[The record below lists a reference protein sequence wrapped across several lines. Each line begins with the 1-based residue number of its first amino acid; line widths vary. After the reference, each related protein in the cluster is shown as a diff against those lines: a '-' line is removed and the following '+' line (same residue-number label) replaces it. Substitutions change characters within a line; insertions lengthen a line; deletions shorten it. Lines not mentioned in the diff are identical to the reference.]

1 VKNIKLAVLS
11 VALAAS
17 SVAMAQDKA
26 ALVKQLLDV
35 QRPAVEGMARI
46 LVNDSVQPIVQ
57 AGGEYLQTRVAPEK
71 REALG
76 KAAEAEIQKY
86 VQDAFP
92 IVRDKAVQLAPSTVG
107 PLLEQNFSEEELRQ
121 LVAWLGSPLSK
132 KFSDMNSQLGSAL
145 TQKLVADVRPTIDP
159 KLQALNVSVAKALG
173 APTDGQSA
181 AQPAAKAPAAK
192 AAVPAKK

>member
-1 VKNIKLAVLS
+1 VKKIKLAILT

-17 SVAMAQDKA
+17 SMAMAQDKA

-35 QRPAVEGMARI
+35 QRPAVEGMARL
-46 LVNDSVQPIVQ
+46 LVNDSVAPIVQ
-57 AGGEYLQTRVAPEK
+57 AGGEYLQTKVAADK

-86 VQDAFP
+86 VSEAFP

-107 PLLEQNFSEEELRQ
+107 PLLEQNFSEDELRQ
-121 LVAWLGSPLSK
+121 LIAWLGSPLNK
-132 KFSDMNSQLGSAL
+132 KFSDLNPQLGSAL

-159 KLQALNVSVAKALG
+159 KLQNLNVAVAKALG
-173 APTDGQSA
+173 APTEGQ
-181 AQPAAKAPAAK
+181 AQSKAPAKAP
-192 AAVPAKK
+192 VKK

>member
-1 VKNIKLAVLS
+1 MKNIKLAVLT

-17 SVAMAQDKA
+17 SVVMAQDKS

-57 AGGEYLQTRVAPEK
+57 AGGEYLQTRVEPEK

-76 KAAEAEIQKY
+76 KAAETEIQKY

-121 LVAWLGSPLSK
+121 LVAWLSSPLSK
-132 KFSDMNSQLGSAL
+132 KFSDINPQLGAAL

-173 APTDGQSA
+173 APTDGQA
-181 AQPAAKAPAAK
+181 AAPAAKAPAK
-192 AAVPAKK
+192 ATAPAKK

>member
-1 VKNIKLAVLS
+1 MKKIKFAVLT

-17 SVAMAQDKA
+17 SIAMAQDKA
-26 ALVKQLLDV
+26 ALVKQLLEV

-46 LVNDSVQPIVQ
+46 LVNDSVAPIIQ
-57 AGGEYLQTRVAPEK
+57 AGGDYLQAKVAPEK
-71 REALG
+71 RETLG

-86 VQDAFP
+86 VSEAFP

-121 LVAWLGSPLSK
+121 LVAWLSSPLNK
-132 KFSDMNSQLGSAL
+132 KFSDLNPQLGSAL

-159 KLQALNVSVAKALG
+159 KLQTLNVAVAKALG
-173 APTDGQSA
+173 APTDGQA
-181 AQPAAKAPAAK
+181 AQQPAAKAPAAK
-192 AAVPAKK
+192 APVKK

>member
-1 VKNIKLAVLS
+1 VKKIKFAVLT

-17 SVAMAQDKA
+17 SIAMAQDKA
-26 ALVKQLLDV
+26 ALVKQLLEV

-46 LVNDSVQPIVQ
+46 LVNDSVAPIIQ
-57 AGGEYLQTRVAPEK
+57 AGGDYLQAKVAPEK
-71 REALG
+71 RETLG

-86 VQDAFP
+86 VSEAFP

-121 LVAWLGSPLSK
+121 LVAWLSSPLNK
-132 KFSDMNSQLGSAL
+132 KFSDLNPQLGSAL

-159 KLQALNVSVAKALG
+159 KLQTLNVAVAKALG
-173 APTDGQSA
+173 APTDGQA
-181 AQPAAKAPAAK
+181 AQQPAAKAPAAK
-192 AAVPAKK
+192 APVKK

>member
-1 VKNIKLAVLS
+1 MKKIKFAVLT

-17 SVAMAQDKA
+17 SIAMAQDKA
-26 ALVKQLLDV
+26 ALVKQLLEV

-46 LVNDSVQPIVQ
+46 LVNDSVAPIIQ
-57 AGGEYLQTRVAPEK
+57 AGGDYLQAKVAPEK
-71 REALG
+71 RETLG

-86 VQDAFP
+86 VSEAFP

-121 LVAWLGSPLSK
+121 LVAWLSSPLNK
-132 KFSDMNSQLGSAL
+132 KFSDLNPQLGSAL

-159 KLQALNVSVAKALG
+159 KLQTLNVAVAKALG
-173 APTDGQSA
+173 APTDGQA
-181 AQPAAKAPAAK
+181 AQQPAAKAPAAN
-192 AAVPAKK
+192 APVKK

>member
-1 VKNIKLAVLS
+1 VKKIKLAVLT

-17 SVAMAQDKA
+17 SIAMAQDKS

-71 REALG
+71 RDALG

-107 PLLEQNFSEEELRQ
+107 PLLEQNFSEDELRQ
-121 LVAWLGSPLSK
+121 LVAWLSSPLSK
-132 KFSDMNSQLGSAL
+132 KFSELNPQLGSAL
-145 TQKLVADVRPTIDP
+145 TQKLVTDVRPTIDP

-173 APTDGQSA
+173 APTDGQG

-192 AAVPAKK
+192 GAAPAKK

>member
-1 VKNIKLAVLS
+1 MKKIKLAVLT

-17 SVAMAQDKA
+17 SIAMAQDKA

-35 QRPAVEGMARI
+35 QRPAVEGMARL
-46 LVNDSVQPIVQ
+46 LVNDSVAPIIQ
-57 AGGEYLQTRVAPEK
+57 AGGEYLQTKVAPEK

-86 VQDAFP
+86 VSEAFP

-107 PLLEQNFSEEELRQ
+107 PLLEQNFNEDELRQ
-121 LVAWLGSPLSK
+121 LISWLSSPLNK
-132 KFSDMNSQLGSAL
+132 KFSDLNPQLGSAL

-159 KLQALNVSVAKALG
+159 KLQSLNVAVAKALG
-173 APTDGQSA
+173 APTEGQSQSKA
-181 AQPAAKAPAAK
+181 PAKAP
-192 AAVPAKK
+192 VKK